1 MTRRFFIQQKVFD
14 GTVLIDGD
22 QAHHAMHVMRF
33 SVGEAVTLFDG
44 TGYEYG
50 ATIATMGKK
59 NLQLAITSTVL
70 TPPLDVPNVT
80 IAAAIPKGDRQKFLV
95 EKLVELGVARLI
107 PLKTSRSVSVANP
120 NVIERFQ
127 KGVIEASK
135 QCGRNY
141 LMQVTPQHSIAELLA
156 LATNETDTAC
166 FLADPDATADL
177 ISVSPQ
183 SARKRTIAIGPEGGF
198 DPSEIALFESAN
210 WNPVRLGPTILRIE
224 TAAVMSAVLLA
235 MQDQH

>member
-1 MTRRFFIQQKVFD
+1 MAHRFFIEQKIFE

-22 QAHHAMHVMRF
+22 QAHHALHVMRY
-33 SVGEAVTLFDG
+33 SVGDAVTLFDG

-50 ATIATMGKK
+50 ATIATIGKK
-59 NLQLAITSTVL
+59 DLRLAITSTVL
-70 TPPLDVPNVT
+70 TPLHDVPSVT

-120 NVIERFQ
+120 NVIERFE

-156 LATNETDTAC
+156 LVTNETDTAC

-183 SARKRTIAIGPEGGF
+183 SVRKRIIAIGPEGGF
-198 DPSEIALFESAN
+198 DPLETAQFGSAN
-210 WNPVRLGPTILRIE
+210 WYPVRLGPTILRIE
-224 TAAVMSAVLLA
+224 TAAVMSAVLLT
-235 MQDQH
+235 MQAQD